1 MLDLSRLCLAAA
13 ESGQIGPHVHVLVT
27 GGLGFLGHAV
37 SLHLLASGHRV
48 TVLSRRRSTERL
60 APGAELVTGDLR
72 DRARLAR
79 LVGEGGFDGV
89 CHLAAL
95 TSAGDSLTDPLTYFD
110 VNAVGTFN
118 LLKAFEQ
125 ASEERPGISFVFAS
139 TNIVYGSR
147 PEGALTEDL
156 DTHPESPYATSK
168 VAAEQLVAAQASI
181 GAIGAT
187 TLRLFNLAGAAGGVG
202 DLDPGRIV
210 PNVFRA
216 MTGQLPHVT
225 LNGGGAAVRD
235 FVHVM
240 DAAEAFRLAV
250 ERTRPGEH
258 RLLNIGSGHGT
269 SMLEVVTTAQQVTG
283 RTVDVRRLPPKPEPF
298 RLTADI
304 NLARVM
310 LDWEPRRS
318 ALAEILTDAWAAWPV
333 PGR

>member
-1 MLDLSRLCLAAA
+1 M
-13 ESGQIGPHVHVLVT
+13 HVLVT

-37 SLHLLASGHRV
+37 SVDLLAAGHRV
-48 TVLSRRRSTERL
+48 TVLSRRKSTERL
-60 APGAELVTGDLR
+60 AAGAELVTGDLR
-72 DRARLAR
+72 DRARLSR
-79 LVGEGGFDGV
+79 IVGQGGFDGV

-95 TSAGDSLTDPLTYFD
+95 TSARDSFADPLTYFD
-110 VNAVGTFN
+110 VNAVGTLN

-125 ASEERPGISFVFAS
+125 ASEERPGIPFVFAS

-156 DTHPESPYATSK
+156 DAHPESPYAVAK
-168 VAAEQLVAAQASI
+168 VAAEQLVAAQAGI

-187 TLRLFNLAGAAGGVG
+187 TLRLFNLAGAVGGIG
-202 DLDPGRIV
+202 DTDPGRII

-225 LNGGGAAVRD
+225 LNGGGHAIRD
-235 FVHVM
+235 FVHVA
-240 DAAEAFRLAV
+240 DAAGAFRLAL

-258 RLLNIGSGHGT
+258 RLVNIGSGRGT
-269 SMLEVVTTAQQVTG
+269 SMLEVVTRAQRVTG

-310 LDWEPRRS
+310 LEWEPRRS
-318 ALAEILTDAWAAWPV
+318 ELEEILTDAWTAWPP